1 MITDFILYWVL
12 IACLLAMAWAL
23 RQMLRDA
30 KAQARFEERINR
42 EGIKWPISDANRA
55 AQRSVDGPVDVH
67 YRETPS
73 SSRIRRNRR

>member
-12 IACLLAMAWAL
+12 IACLLTMAWAL

-42 EGIKWPISDANRA
+42 EGIRWPLE
-55 AQRSVDGPVDVH
+55 GPKDVS
-67 YRETPS
+67 YREIPS
-73 SSRIRRNRR
+73 ASRQRHR